1 MDIRILN
8 GGRGREINA
17 AIMAQALLSGYKL
30 FASNPFVRFRVSEWV
45 EFIHIVW
52 LAYFACSHDGRG
64 TIMSQRVPVHVILE
78 DGREF
83 DTQVWYDDDDRCL
96 RYVSLV

>member
-1 MDIRILN
+1 MVIQFLN

-17 AIMAQALLSGYKL
+17 AIMAQALISGYKL
-30 FASNPFVRFRVSEWV
+30 YSNNPFVRFRVEEWD

-64 TIMSQRVPVHVILE
+64 SLMSEKLSVGITME
-78 DGREF
+78 DGRNF
-83 DTQVWYDDDDRCL
+83 HTQVWYDEDDRCL